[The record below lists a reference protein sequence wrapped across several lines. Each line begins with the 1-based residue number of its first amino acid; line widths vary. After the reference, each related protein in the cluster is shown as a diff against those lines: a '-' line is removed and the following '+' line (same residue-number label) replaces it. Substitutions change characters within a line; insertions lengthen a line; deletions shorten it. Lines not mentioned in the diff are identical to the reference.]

1 MDKFR
6 SCGMECTKKL
16 SCGHTCKLQ
25 CHAGPCRPVEECQS
39 KVRVSC
45 KCRHRKV
52 QKFPCSSAPKQL
64 ECNESCEE
72 YAEEQKRKKEE
83 EEKRKK
89 MAATTIIDKSMD
101 NNPQKRKKRNNP
113 KPKNDL
119 SSKKKE
125 PNALIVKCK
134 SAYNTI
140 TSPDTWKVIFV
151 YSLPF
156 LFLSAFVFLALLK

>member
-25 CHAGPCRPVEECQS
+25 CHSGPCRPVEECQS

-64 ECNESCEE
+64 ECNESCKE

-83 EEKRKK
+83 NWIKYNHK
-89 MAATTIIDKSMD
+89 MEHKSI
-101 NNPQKRKKRNNP
+101 NRSTK
-113 KPKNDL
+113 L
-119 SSKKKE
+119 S
-125 PNALIVKCK
+125 
-134 SAYNTI
+134 
-140 TSPDTWKVIFV
+140 KV
-151 YSLPF
+151 
-156 LFLSAFVFLALLK
+156 